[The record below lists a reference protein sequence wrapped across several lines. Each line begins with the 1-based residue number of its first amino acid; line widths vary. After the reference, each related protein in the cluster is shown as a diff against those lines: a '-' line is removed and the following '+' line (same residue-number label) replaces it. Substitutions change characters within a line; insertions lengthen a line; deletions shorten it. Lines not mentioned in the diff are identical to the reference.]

1 MESMSV
7 TRDAKKLAFVESAVQ
22 GNVYVADVHANGA
35 HIDNVRLITP
45 NLGWSQTTAWSSDGQ
60 AMITRSDR
68 DGHWRIYKQP
78 LDGTPAVLLVGGP
91 EEAIDPRVLGPW
103 VIYMIRP
110 KDANRWTTP
119 ITLMRVPVAG
129 GPPEE
134 IVKAVVLTVRC
145 SRVSCMAISVSQD
158 LKQFVFT
165 ALDPIQGLGRELARA
180 DRQIV
185 QNAFSFSPDGTRIAF
200 LPSFQQS
207 IYIYPVSG
215 AAPWK
220 VKVKDWPRVDNVN
233 WAADGKGFYV
243 FSPIPRGSVLLY
255 VDLHGNARVLWKQPG
270 GIQTIGMPS
279 LDGRHLAILGWT
291 VNSNVWMME
300 NF

>member
-1 MESMSV
+1 
-7 TRDAKKLAFVESAVQ
+7 
-22 GNVYVADVHANGA
+22 
-35 HIDNVRLITP
+35 
-45 NLGWSQTTAWSSDGQ
+45 
-60 AMITRSDR
+60 MITRSDR

-91 EEAIDPRVLGPW
+91 EEAADPRVLGPW
-103 VIYMIRP
+103 VIYRIGP
-110 KDANRWTTP
+110 KDANWTTP
-119 ITLMRVPVAG
+119 ISIMRVPAAG

-134 IVKAVVLTVRC
+134 IVKALVLTVRC
-145 SRVSCMAISVSQD
+145 GRVSCMAISVSQD

-165 ALDPIQGLGRELARA
+165 AFDPIQGLGRELARA

-185 QNAFSFSPDGTRIAF
+185 QNAFSLSPDGTRIAF

-243 FSPIPRGSVLLY
+243 FSPTPRGSVLLY
-255 VDLHGNARVLWKQPG
+255 VDLQGNARVLWEQPG
-270 GIQTIGMPS
+270 GLQTVGMPS

-291 VNSNVWMME
+291 VNSNVWLIE